1 MVTRLDKAGIVSS
14 GSTAERA
21 LNDRFAEKVNVKDFG
36 AKGDGV
42 TDDSDAIE
50 AALAR
55 CVTLWASE
63 GPGIIEP
70 SNPAVLYFPTGRY
83 ECGDKQWNISAIGMS
98 GNHRAPAVTT
108 VCGDGP
114 SLSTIQNGGFLF
126 WTTAQ
131 QGAEIFNLG
140 FYRPRV
146 GRPTSLPGTNYDG
159 GTLDTTTF
167 ANRGGK
173 ASITRWA
180 VGAVP
185 PTAIEISSHT
195 RRVNLH
201 DIKIDGYEWGIRD
214 TSGGHCGTQFIRN
227 LEIKG
232 CGTGIYCGSGEFY
245 IRNFYITKN
254 DTCGIHID
262 ARRVGSRIENI
273 QITDGE
279 IHSSG
284 RGLVISQLNTDYR
297 KLGRYTADFLPPDPS
312 GMWSAEDGWTYDATH
327 FTDPDGNDVW
337 TPPSDPDPDNIWT
350 PWHGPNSNGDVTWE
364 SIAPI
369 IPVVFNT
376 RLSQLCLSACRH
388 TEHVLKAIR
397 KVPAGTY
404 LYDGNTT
411 TEWAELEF
419 DEQFPAGKYANVEG
433 YGLANGHSF
442 SVAGIIA
449 VPSTNRIVINTTY
462 ATAAPDGYIE
472 GAELPG
478 GSYVSKGEDLIIGP
492 GCWEGAV
499 DNCRINNME
508 IDSVKD
514 WRFTDCRLKSGFW
527 MDATV
532 LPCQGISF
540 FGNRQALMKGR
551 WVDGPTKWSTYGDD
565 SEYAAQTVPGGDR
578 VISGPGSTSGWASVE
593 LMGST
598 NDPAKGL
605 SEPKLVMVMPKEG
618 GNIDFTGRP
627 LEFSGVTVD
636 PTGISLDGIVS
647 STSGRLS
654 FENGIDISTP
664 NILMD
669 DRSGEQTLTDGR
681 VYNQA
686 TAATTGTVHG
696 WGLWHGDDQTAGF
709 LRDGTLKAKNMI
721 DIDQLKAAVA
731 GAADFAALKSAIA
744 ELNPYTP

>member
-36 AKGDGV
+36 ATGDGV
-42 TDDSDAIE
+42 TDDSEAITL
-50 AALAR
+50 ALAR
-55 CVTLWASE
+55 CVTLWTSE

-83 ECGDKQWNISAIGMS
+83 ECGNKQWNISAIGMS

-146 GRPTSLPGTNYDG
+146 DRPSSPAGTNYDG
-159 GTLDTTTF
+159 GTLDTGTF
-167 ANRGGK
+167 ENIGGK
-173 ASITRWA
+173 ASITPWA
-180 VGAVP
+180 STAVP

-297 KLGRYTADFLPPDPS
+297 KLGRYTSDFLPPPPS
-312 GMWSAEDGWTYDATH
+312 GMWSAEDEWEYDASH
-327 FTDPDGNDVW
+327 YTDPGG
-337 TPPSDPDPDNIWT
+337 DNIWT
-350 PWHGPNSNGDVTWE
+350 PWHGPNSNGVVTWE
-364 SIAPI
+364 SLAPI

-376 RLSQLCLSACRH
+376 RLSQLCLSACTH
-388 TEHVLKAIR
+388 TEHALKAIR

-404 LYDGNTT
+404 LYDGDTT

-419 DEQFPAGKYANVEG
+419 YSQFPAGKYANVEG
-433 YGLANGHSF
+433 SGYASQVSNNNTRTF
-442 SVAGIIA
+442 NVKGIIA
-449 VPSTNRIVINTTY
+449 VPSTNRIVISTTY
-462 ATAAPDGYIE
+462 AKAIPWDPET
-472 GAELPG
+472 ELSDYVSG
-478 GSYVSKGEDLIIGP
+478 DTLATSYVTKGEDLIIGP

-540 FGNRQALMKGR
+540 FGNRQALMQGR

-636 PTGISLDGIVS
+636 PTGVEIQGQLDKG
-647 STSGRLS
+647 TEKTLDDDEELQDMGSGTYWITANHTQAPTVGDDETYWLV
-654 FENGIDISTP
+654 ENHRTAVTP
-664 NILMD
+664 D
-669 DRSGEQTLTDGR
+669 DRFPIVRGWKVAGYTTT
-681 VYNQA
+681 VYGGHIDA
-686 TAATTGTVHG
+686 
-696 WGLWHGDDQTAGF
+696 
-709 LRDGTLKAKNMI
+709 DGTDTWSRLDHDA
-721 DIDQLKAAVA
+721 
-731 GAADFAALKSAIA
+731 
-744 ELNPYTP
+744 P